1 MKNKINVILI
11 VLCVAFPL
19 IVGYISSLITSNAMT
34 AFNSMNKPPLA
45 PPGWL
50 FPIVW
55 SVLYVLMG
63 LASYLIITSASSFKA
78 LALIIYMLQLVLNF
92 FWSLIFFNL
101 EMYWFALV
109 WLLTMWVLIIIL
121 LVVTSKFSLIAMFC
135 LLPLAIWSTFAAY
148 LNLMIARMN

>member
-19 IVGYISSLITSNAMT
+19 IVGYISSLITSNAMA

-78 LALIIYMLQLVLNF
+78 LALIIYIQPDCNVL
-92 FWSLIFFNL
+92 SL
-101 EMYWFALV
+101 
-109 WLLTMWVLIIIL
+109 T
-121 LVVTSKFSLIAMFC
+121 TSNMEYFCSLSESNDSQDE
-135 LLPLAIWSTFAAY
+135 L
-148 LNLMIARMN
+148 R